1 MGWSVSC
8 HAAGLFGF
16 PVRNIALALLL
27 TLLPAQAVTLS
38 EAVEAAIARA
48 PDAAPI
54 LADRATQQARRDAAG
69 RLFPGAPYVQAD
81 AATDR
86 LTSRRGFNS
95 FAAELG
101 TPLWLP
107 GEGRAAGRQA
117 GAGIVEAEARLAE
130 LRLAAA
136 GLVRDAVAMLDDV
149 ALALPPQQRRSA
161 AARQLAALTD
171 QRAARGESPASD
183 ALLARSE
190 ALQAEAAVLDQQ
202 SQRAQAMARYTG
214 ITGLAAAPS
223 LAGENPPP
231 PGPVAN
237 HPRLLAALRG
247 VEAARAGLEFTRA
260 SQRDAPV
267 LALQGRQEQS
277 LAREGYDSRLGVVF
291 RLPLATDSRNAPRI
305 AAAQAELSR
314 AEARL
319 TALARELDIEARQ
332 ARLALDGAATQR
344 RLADAAFRALD
355 TRRGQIERA
364 YAAGEIPLAELVRA
378 RVAAFDADA
387 QRARALAAQYR
398 SAARLNQALG
408 VMP

>member
-1 MGWSVSC
+1 MLQ
-8 HAAGLFGF
+8 A
-16 PVRNIALALLL
+16 
-27 TLLPAQAVTLS
+27 AQAVTLS

-54 LADRATQQARRDAAG
+54 LADRATQQARRDASA
-69 RLFPGAPYVQAD
+69 RLFPGAPYLQAD

-95 FAAELG
+95 FAAEIG

-107 GEGRAAGRQA
+107 GEGSAAGRQA

-136 GLVRDAVAMLDDV
+136 GLVRDAVAMLDD
-149 ALALPPQQRRSA
+149 AAMALPPQQRRSA
-161 AARQLAALTD
+161 AARQLAGLTE
-171 QRAARGESPASD
+171 QRAARDESPQSD

-190 ALQAEAAVLDQQ
+190 ALLAEAAVLDQQ

-223 LAGENPPP
+223 LAGDRTPPA
-231 PGPVAN
+231 GPVAN
-237 HPRLLAALRG
+237 HPRLLAAQRG
-247 VEAARAGLEFTRA
+247 VEAARANLDFTR
-260 SQRDAPV
+260 SSLRDSPTIAF
-267 LALQGRQEQS
+267 QGRQEQS
-277 LAREGYDSRLGVVF
+277 LSREGYDSQLGVIF
-291 RLPLATDSRNAPRI
+291 RLPLATQSRNAPRI
-305 AAAQAELSR
+305 AATQAELSR

-319 TALARELDIEARQ
+319 TLLARELDIEARQ

-378 RVAAFDADA
+378 RVSAFDADLF
-387 QRARALAAQYR
+387 RARALAAQYR
-398 SAARLNQALG
+398 AAARLNQALG
-408 VMP
+408 AMP